1 MVVVTARVVMAV
13 AVAMQH
19 NSRNNVNVRRVDV
32 TMEVS
37 MAVAVTMPVTMPV
50 AMSMTMTMTVTMTMS
65 VPVSVAM
72 ELNLYRVGIGAD
84 ACGGCKRCGLARN
97 TGGHE
102 RKDSDGR
109 ES

>member
-1 MVVVTARVVMAV
+1 
-13 AVAMQH
+13 
-19 NSRNNVNVRRVDV
+19 
-32 TMEVS
+32 MEVS

-65 VPVSVAM
+65 VPVAM